1 MKNLMKSLISSTVV
15 LFLSTAVYAGEAAEA
30 SKEGHQ
36 VFDARTV
43 IWVTAE
49 EKALLLSEMRS
60 FLVASQKILQA
71 SLEDNMDEVEQAA
84 RDVGVKMAKAT
95 PKELHQK
102 FPAGFKE
109 MGPKAHMGF
118 EEIADEA
125 SGLGD
130 SEVVLNKLAQL
141 QKSCIECHAAYQLD
155 VKRSRE

>member
-1 MKNLMKSLISSTVV
+1 MKSLISMSVV
-15 LFLSTAVYAGEAAEA
+15 WSMSTASYAGELTET

-36 VFDARTV
+36 SIDARTV

-49 EKALLLSEMRS
+49 EKAMLLSEMRS

-71 SLEDNMDEVEQAA
+71 SLEGNMDEVEQAA
-84 RDVGVKMAKAT
+84 REVGVRMAKAT
-95 PKELHQK
+95 PKGLHQK
-102 FPAGFKE
+102 FPEGFKE

-130 SEVVLNKLAQL
+130 REVILEKLADL
-141 QKSCIECHAAYQLD
+141 QKSCIACHAAYQLD
-155 VKRSRE
+155 VK